1 MKVGATAKS
10 REGSHLFTFTNGLV
24 VRAGTLSELLAFF
37 FYSQNARF
45 IGRFRKDFI
54 RGTGTVLGTR
64 MRDWRVHP

>member
-37 FYSQNARF
+37 STAKMRGSSVGS
-45 IGRFRKDFI
+45 GRTLFEVRE
-54 RGTGTVLGTR
+54 RC
-64 MRDWRVHP
+64 